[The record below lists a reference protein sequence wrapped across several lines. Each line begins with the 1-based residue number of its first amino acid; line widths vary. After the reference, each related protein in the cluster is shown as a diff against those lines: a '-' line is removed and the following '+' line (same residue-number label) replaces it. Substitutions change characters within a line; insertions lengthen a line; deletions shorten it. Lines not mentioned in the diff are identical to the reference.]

1 MNDELN
7 ELIVA
12 KLDEVQLLDILGLD
26 ISDLVILLKEQI
38 EEAQQELLS
47 ALG

>member
-7 ELIVA
+7 ELIIA

>member
-7 ELIVA
+7 ELIIA

-38 EEAQQELLS
+38 EEAKQELLS